1 MSADPKAAIRFHIM
15 ETTQPGALDARPC
28 NTLCTAVPRR
38 SPMFNWAIAFSIIAL
53 SSAVFAFG
61 GFDDQYA
68 SAARLLTPVFIALAG
83 GCALLGRSRGR
94 NE

>member
-1 MSADPKAAIRFHIM
+1 
-15 ETTQPGALDARPC
+15 
-28 NTLCTAVPRR
+28 
-38 SPMFNWAIAFSIIAL
+38 MFNWAIAFSVIAL

-68 SAARLLTPVFIALAG
+68 SAARLLTPVFLALAG